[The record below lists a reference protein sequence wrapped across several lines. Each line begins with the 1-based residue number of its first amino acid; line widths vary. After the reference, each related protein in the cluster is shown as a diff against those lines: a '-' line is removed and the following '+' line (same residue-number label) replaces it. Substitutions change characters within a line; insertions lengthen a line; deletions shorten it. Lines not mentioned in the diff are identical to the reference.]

1 MTWEYCRN
9 NPKPFN
15 GMKHSYSFTKPLNSL
30 NRDASAGV
38 PTFDCCVQ
46 NRSRIVGDEAA
57 DRAGEERGEADAHCL
72 DLGDPLDLGVGDR
85 VLD

>member
-38 PTFDCCVQ
+38 PTFDCCVRIGAGSLAMKLPIAPV
-46 NRSRIVGDEAA
+46 RSVVKPTRTV
-57 DRAGEERGEADAHCL
+57 L
-72 DLGDPLDLGVGDR
+72 TR
-85 VLD
+85 VTRSISGSEIAS